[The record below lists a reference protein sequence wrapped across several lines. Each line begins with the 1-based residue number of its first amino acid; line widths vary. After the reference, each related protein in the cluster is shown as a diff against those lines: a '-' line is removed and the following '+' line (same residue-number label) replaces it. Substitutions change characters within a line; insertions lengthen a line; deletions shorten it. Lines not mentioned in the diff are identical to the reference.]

1 MKALRFIK
9 ENLFAVGALCGALI
23 AAIISFALS
32 SPKKV
37 VSLLLE
43 NKKESNNAAV
53 ETQKKNVESV
63 KEFQALEDKILE
75 EARKKQEQ
83 LTWEQEVILEKR
95 KQQYMSAK
103 TPEEKK
109 KVIEDIEKNF
119 SGLNFVPL
127 DSIAKVEKKDD

>member
-53 ETQKKNVESV
+53 EAQKKNVESV
-63 KEFQALEDKILE
+63 KEFQALEKKILE

-119 SGLNFVPL
+119 GGLNFVPL
-127 DSIAKVEKKDD
+127 DSIAKVEKKND